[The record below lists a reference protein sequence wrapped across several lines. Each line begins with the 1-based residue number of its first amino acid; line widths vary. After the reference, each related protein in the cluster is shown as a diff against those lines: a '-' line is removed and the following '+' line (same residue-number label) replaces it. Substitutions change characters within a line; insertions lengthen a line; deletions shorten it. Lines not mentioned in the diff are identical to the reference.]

1 MEIAS
6 NKGVIADA
14 STPAGRAGMSE
25 SEWREAI
32 KFDSTDTG
40 WVIMSIGMAIGAGIV
55 FLPVQ
60 VGLMGLWVFLLSSVI
75 GYPAMYLFQRLFINT
90 LAESPECKDYP
101 SVISGY
107 LGKNWGI
114 LLGALYFVMLVIWM
128 FVYSTAI
135 TNDSASY
142 LHTFGVTEGLLSDS
156 PFYGLVLICIL
167 VAISSRGEKLLFKI
181 STGMVLFDRS
191 GHRTKFTNVGR
202 MLLERGRVL
211 LEAAD
216 KLTTDAEALARGWET
231 HLTIV
236 TEALVP
242 TPAFFPLIDKLAA
255 KANTQLAIITEVLA
269 GAWERLEQGRADI
282 VIAPD
287 MHFRSSSEINSRK
300 LYTLMNVYV
309 AAPDHPIHQEP
320 EPLSEVTRV
329 KYRGIA
335 VADTAR
341 ERPVL
346 TVQLLDKQPRLTVS
360 TIEDKRQA
368 LLAGLG
374 VATMPY
380 PMVEKDIAEG
390 RLRVVSPESTS
401 EIDIIMAW
409 RRDSMGEA
417 KSWCLR
423 EIPKLFSGK

>member
-1 MEIAS
+1 MAKERALTLEALRVMDAIDRRGSFAAA
-6 NKGVIADA
+6 ADEL
-14 STPAGRAGMSE
+14 GRVPSA
-25 SEWREAI
+25 
-32 KFDSTDTG
+32 
-40 WVIMSIGMAIGAGIV
+40 
-55 FLPVQ
+55 
-60 VGLMGLWVFLLSSVI
+60 LS
-75 GYPAMYLFQRLFINT
+75 YTMQ
-90 LAESPECKDYP
+90 
-101 SVISGY
+101 
-107 LGKNWGI
+107 
-114 LLGALYFVMLVIWM
+114 
-128 FVYSTAI
+128 
-135 TNDSASY
+135 
-142 LHTFGVTEGLLSDS
+142 
-156 PFYGLVLICIL
+156 
-167 VAISSRGEKLLFKI
+167 KLEEELDV
-181 STGMVLFDRS
+181 VLFDRS

-231 HLTIV
+231 HLTLV

-242 TPAFFPLIDKLAA
+242 TEA
-255 KANTQLAIITEVLA
+255 VLA
-269 GAWERLEQGRADI
+269 GAWERLETGRADI

-300 LYTLMNVYV
+300 LYSVMNVYV
-309 AAPDHPIHQEP
+309 AAPNHPIHQEP

-329 KYRGIA
+329 KYRGVA

-346 TVQLLDKQPRLTVS
+346 TVQLLDKQPRLTVTS
-360 TIEDKRQA
+360 LEDKRQA

-380 PMVEKDIAEG
+380 PFVEKDIAEG
-390 RLRVVSPESTS
+390 RLRVVSPEYTS
-401 EIDIIMAW
+401 EVDIIMAW

-423 EIPKLFSGK
+423 EIPKLFAHHNK

>member
-1 MEIAS
+1 M
-6 NKGVIADA
+6 
-14 STPAGRAGMSE
+14 
-25 SEWREAI
+25 
-32 KFDSTDTG
+32 
-40 WVIMSIGMAIGAGIV
+40 
-55 FLPVQ
+55 Q
-60 VGLMGLWVFLLSSVI
+60 
-75 GYPAMYLFQRLFINT
+75 
-90 LAESPECKDYP
+90 
-101 SVISGY
+101 
-107 LGKNWGI
+107 
-114 LLGALYFVMLVIWM
+114 
-128 FVYSTAI
+128 
-135 TNDSASY
+135 
-142 LHTFGVTEGLLSDS
+142 
-156 PFYGLVLICIL
+156 
-167 VAISSRGEKLLFKI
+167 KLEEELDV
-181 STGMVLFDRS
+181 VLFDRS

-231 HLTIV
+231 HLTLV

-242 TPAFFPLIDKLAA
+242 TTALYPLVDRLAD
-255 KANTQLAIITEVLA
+255 KANTQLSIITEVLA

-300 LYTLMNVYV
+300 LYKVLNVYV

-329 KYRGIA
+329 KYRGVA

-360 TIEDKRQA
+360 TLEDKRQA

-380 PMVEKDIAEG
+380 PFVEKDIAEG
-390 RLRVVSPESTS
+390 RLRVVSPEYTS
-401 EIDIIMAW
+401 EVDIIMAW

-423 EIPKLFSGK
+423 EIQKLFTQK

>member
-1 MEIAS
+1 MAKERALTLEALRVMDAIDRRGSFAAA
-6 NKGVIADA
+6 ADEL
-14 STPAGRAGMSE
+14 GRVPSA
-25 SEWREAI
+25 
-32 KFDSTDTG
+32 
-40 WVIMSIGMAIGAGIV
+40 
-55 FLPVQ
+55 
-60 VGLMGLWVFLLSSVI
+60 LS
-75 GYPAMYLFQRLFINT
+75 YTMQ
-90 LAESPECKDYP
+90 
-101 SVISGY
+101 
-107 LGKNWGI
+107 
-114 LLGALYFVMLVIWM
+114 
-128 FVYSTAI
+128 
-135 TNDSASY
+135 
-142 LHTFGVTEGLLSDS
+142 
-156 PFYGLVLICIL
+156 
-167 VAISSRGEKLLFKI
+167 KLEEELDV
-181 STGMVLFDRS
+181 VLFDRS

-360 TIEDKRQA
+360 TIEVNVRHYWR
-368 LLAGLG
+368 GL
-374 VATMPY
+374 
-380 PMVEKDIAEG
+380 
-390 RLRVVSPESTS
+390 
-401 EIDIIMAW
+401 AW
-409 RRDSMGEA
+409 RRCRIRWS
-417 KSWCLR
+417 KKILR
-423 EIPKLFSGK
+423 KGGCVSSARNRPARSILLWPGVVTVWGKRNPGVCGKFPNFLAENNICYY

>member
-1 MEIAS
+1 M
-6 NKGVIADA
+6 
-14 STPAGRAGMSE
+14 
-25 SEWREAI
+25 
-32 KFDSTDTG
+32 
-40 WVIMSIGMAIGAGIV
+40 
-55 FLPVQ
+55 
-60 VGLMGLWVFLLSSVI
+60 
-75 GYPAMYLFQRLFINT
+75 
-90 LAESPECKDYP
+90 
-101 SVISGY
+101 
-107 LGKNWGI
+107 
-114 LLGALYFVMLVIWM
+114 
-128 FVYSTAI
+128 
-135 TNDSASY
+135 
-142 LHTFGVTEGLLSDS
+142 
-156 PFYGLVLICIL
+156 
-167 VAISSRGEKLLFKI
+167 
-181 STGMVLFDRS
+181 
-191 GHRTKFTNVGR
+191 
-202 MLLERGRVL
+202 
-211 LEAAD
+211 
-216 KLTTDAEALARGWET
+216 
-231 HLTIV
+231 
-236 TEALVP
+236 
-242 TPAFFPLIDKLAA
+242 
-255 KANTQLAIITEVLA
+255 ITEVLA

-329 KYRGIA
+329 KYRGVA

-380 PMVEKDIAEG
+380 SMVEQDIAEG

-417 KSWCLR
+417 KALR
-423 EIPKLFSGK
+423 PAGNTEAIRRKINSARRFKSGSRAAIRKNVSDRGRSGCRLAYHSGS